1 MSNAA
6 VITPI
11 RAMYAAQH
19 TLYCINT
26 YREADK
32 SLTEPGRKQATAT
45 EDFEFL
51 ISYL

>member
-11 RAMYAAQH
+11 RAMYDAQH

-26 YREADK
+26 YRI
-32 SLTEPGRKQATAT
+32 L
-45 EDFEFL
+45 
-51 ISYL
+51 